1 MEEWDL
7 IVVGGGPAGLTAGI
21 YGARGGLR
29 TLVLEG
35 RAVGGRMAEAPWI
48 ENYPGVPPVQ
58 GLELAGRMAEQCRR
72 EGAEVRE
79 GEEARELVLGGRRV
93 VRTDKGEYAAGAV
106 VLATGLSHRRLGVPG
121 EEEFLGKGV
130 SYCPVCDGP
139 LFRGRR
145 VMVVGGGNSAV
156 STALY
161 LSQLASSVVLVH
173 RRDRLRADPALAGR
187 LEGRVG
193 ILWNRVVEGIG
204 GDLRRKVVRL
214 REVGTGRA
222 EEVEVEG
229 VFIAVGEEP
238 NSGLARRA
246 GIRTDGEGYLVVD
259 RRQRTSAEGVYAAGD
274 VTDFPFKQVAAAVA
288 QGMTA
293 ALEARSLLRP

>member
-1 MEEWDL
+1 
-7 IVVGGGPAGLTAGI
+7 
-21 YGARGGLR
+21 
-29 TLVLEG
+29 
-35 RAVGGRMAEAPWI
+35 MAEAPWI

-246 GIRTDGEGYLVVD
+246 GIRTDGEGYIVVD